1 MGKLIV
7 TNTSVLLPDMTIAR
21 GQTVETENGIIS
33 AIRPYQEGEEITL
46 SGNKKTELLDGS
58 RKLLM
63 PGLCDSHMHTGQQLL
78 KGQILDA
85 LPMIWT
91 RIMLPFESTLT
102 PEKMELS
109 AELAALEMI
118 KSGTTSF
125 VDAGSYFMESAADV
139 YLQSGLRGLL
149 SASTMDDASLP
160 DAIRHTA
167 DQNVAQTDALY
178 DAYQSASTMDDA
190 SLPDAIRHT
199 ADQNVAQTDALYDAY
214 HGKGNLKVAYSL
226 RSLISCTEELILKAA
241 GHAKERGALL
251 QAHMNEYP
259 NEINFF
265 LQRFGMRPIEYL
277 EKLGVLDERFLAAHC
292 ILLSENEKD
301 LLKKYEVKT
310 CHCPFSNCG
319 KGVPDTPA
327 LLQRGITVGLGTDGA
342 AHGGLSLWNEM
353 KIFRSVMNVGRGV
366 GISEAAVMPAAKILR
381 MATQGG
387 YDYLHENG
395 GSIAVGKEADFIT
408 ISLWQPHLYP
418 TGNLVNTLLECVT
431 AADVCDNVVRG
442 KILMKDHAVQT
453 LDEARILAKA
463 ERYFEQAEKIT
474 P

>member
-7 TNTSVLLPDMTIAR
+7 TNTSVLLHDMTIAR
-21 GQTVETENGIIS
+21 GQIVETENGIIS

-46 SGNKKTELLDGS
+46 SGNKETELLDGS

-149 SASTMDDASLP
+149 
-160 DAIRHTA
+160 
-167 DQNVAQTDALY
+167 
-178 DAYQSASTMDDA
+178 SASTMDDA

-408 ISLWQPHLYP
+408 ISLRQPHLYP

-431 AADVCDNVVRG
+431 AADVCDNVVHG
-442 KILMKDHAVQT
+442 KTLMKDRAVQT